1 MVTSTALAATSGSL
15 QRRWHYDS
23 PARNPA
29 RVYLASLAAGSVPTM
44 TRALSVIAAIAVP
57 GGDIDSIPWH
67 ALRYEHTQAIRAR
80 LAETYDYRTAN
91 KMLSALRQV
100 LKNAWRLELMT
111 AGEYMAAADVAGVKG
126 SKPDQA
132 SGRALSSGELLALVT
147 ACDDGSISGVRD
159 AAMLGVAYAGGL
171 RREEI
176 TRLDADSLDDATGV
190 LTVKGKRNKVR
201 TVPLPDGA
209 LAAVRDWLEL
219 RGPGAGPLFTRI
231 GKGERL
237 SHERLSTQAVYFIFQ
252 VRSTQAKVHAF
263 SPHDLRRTFAG
274 DLLDAGVDI
283 ATVQRLMGH
292 SSVNTTSGYDRRGER
307 AKRDATK
314 RIHFP
319 YQGRKG

>member
-1 MVTSTALAATSGSL
+1 MATNTALATTSGAL
-15 QRRWHYDS
+15 QRVWRYDS
-23 PARNPA
+23 ASRNPA
-29 RVYLASLAAGSVPTM
+29 RVYLASLAPGSVATM
-44 TRALSVIAAIAVP
+44 TRALSVIASLAVP
-57 GGDIDSIPWH
+57 GGDVDSIPWH
-67 ALRYEHTQAIRAR
+67 LLRYEHTQAIRAR
-80 LAETYDYRTAN
+80 IAETYNYRTAN
-91 KMLSALRQV
+91 KMLSALRGV

-111 AGEYMAAADVAGVKG
+111 AEEYMKAADVAGVKG
-126 SKPDQA
+126 SVPDQSA
-132 SGRALSSGELLALVT
+132 GRALSSGELLALVT
-147 ACDDGSISGVRD
+147 ACDDGTIGGVRD

-176 TRLDADSLDDATGV
+176 TRLNVEHMDMAAGV

-209 LAAVRDWLEL
+209 LAAVRDWLKL

-237 SHERLSTQAVYFIFQ
+237 SHERLTTQAVYYIFQ
-252 VRSTQAKVHAF
+252 ERATQAKVSTF

-307 AKRDATK
+307 AKKDATK

-319 YQGRKG
+319 YQSKG